1 MERAV
6 RPNLLGAILPIAL
19 LLSSSG
25 GTSEQTTDVASL
37 IADATSAAPA
47 YISQN
52 ATIVG
57 RDMRVLRKGS
67 AKWTCLPSQ
76 PAGVPSPNPM
86 CADAVTLQFF
96 TDLRAG
102 KKSTITEIGV
112 SYMLRGET
120 GADFKDV
127 LAKEPPPGKDWYH
140 AGPHVMF
147 VFPAAAAKLLD
158 GMPQDPSSGEPYVRP
173 MPNGNAAI
181 LVVPVAKPLEEIRTI
196 RREQKSRK

>member
-1 MERAV
+1 M
-6 RPNLLGAILPIAL
+6 PNLLGAVPPIAM

-25 GTSEQTTDVASL
+25 ATSEQTTDVASV
-37 IADATSAAPA
+37 IADATSAAPL

-57 RDMRVLRKGS
+57 LDTRVLRKGS

-96 TDLRAG
+96 TDVRGG
-102 KKSTITEIGV
+102 KKSTITQIGV

-127 LAKEPPPGKDWYH
+127 LAKDPPPGKDWYH

-196 RREQKSRK
+196 RRDEQKSRK